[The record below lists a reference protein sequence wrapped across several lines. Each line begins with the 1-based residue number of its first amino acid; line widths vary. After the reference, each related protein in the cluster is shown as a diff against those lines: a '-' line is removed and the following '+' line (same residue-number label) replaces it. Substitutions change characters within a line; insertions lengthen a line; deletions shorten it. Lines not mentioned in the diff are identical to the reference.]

1 MRKIKAT
8 NFKEFEAALLQD
20 PEIFKDYMDLKPKY
34 DLAQE
39 LLKKRNKFR
48 PDR

>member
-1 MRKIKAT
+1 MSKTKAT

-20 PEIFKDYMDLKPKY
+20 PEILREYMDLKPKY

-39 LLKKRNKFR
+39 LLKKRIKFR